1 MFWPAKMCKV
11 RLIGLKS
18 NLKQTIEVLEEYG
31 GAEIKKFRSE
41 EIQNSKPLEEFKE
54 ISENLVR
61 MEALA
66 KTLSEASGKKFTAKE
81 AKELLTNRETRKLEK
96 KIREIS
102 EEMERESAEY
112 EELGERIARLK
123 EFSKFDIDFSRTET
137 MHLRLLA
144 GRIAKANKAKL
155 DEALGRIG
163 AEAVEKPLS
172 QTTNIA
178 IIAVPS
184 SAFGVDEELQKAGF
198 ERTPMPKIEGKPS
211 RELEVTAKKL
221 EDLKKRKELLKAELN
236 KISRQSYSKIAAM
249 KEYLAFED
257 IKATTA
263 EKFGATEHSFVVE
276 AFLPEKNYSEFE
288 KLLKQK
294 FGQEIYLKEF
304 SSQEIDRKHEK
315 APTLLE
321 HSKIISPF
329 EFMTKFISIPKH
341 NEIDPT
347 LVFLVFFQVF
357 YGMIVGDFVYGIISL
372 LLARFFLSKV
382 AKDSILYPV
391 SIIWMWSAIP
401 AIVFGLIF
409 DEFAGMPN
417 EMVFGLLGFEHFSL
431 YHGLERMHNI
441 EAILAASILLGVFT
455 MAFGFLLGFINAV
468 KHNDRKH
475 AVAKLAWFGIV
486 AFGAVFVSTLMFN
499 SFPQEFLLPSGIVL
513 IVSVA
518 LVIYL
523 EGIIG
528 AMEIPSVAGNVLSFA
543 RILAVGLVGTVIAF
557 ILNDL
562 AFPSPD
568 KGLLIILFLPLYIG
582 GHVFNAFL
590 AMFEALIQGAR
601 LNYVEFYSKFYEG
614 GGKEFSPFKFHKRFL
629 RD

>member
-1 MFWPAKMCKV
+1 MCKV

-41 EIQNSKPLEEFKE
+41 EIQNSKPLEEFQE

-294 FGQEIYLKEF
+294 FSQEIYLKKF

-455 MAFGFLLGFINAV
+455 MAFGF
-468 KHNDRKH
+468 
-475 AVAKLAWFGIV
+475 
-486 AFGAVFVSTLMFN
+486 
-499 SFPQEFLLPSGIVL
+499 
-513 IVSVA
+513 
-518 LVIYL
+518 
-523 EGIIG
+523 
-528 AMEIPSVAGNVLSFA
+528 
-543 RILAVGLVGTVIAF
+543 
-557 ILNDL
+557 
-562 AFPSPD
+562 
-568 KGLLIILFLPLYIG
+568 
-582 GHVFNAFL
+582 
-590 AMFEALIQGAR
+590 
-601 LNYVEFYSKFYEG
+601 
-614 GGKEFSPFKFHKRFL
+614 
-629 RD
+629 